1 MQDRFTEELAL
12 RDEDATIAMVDVVE
26 SVRLVAENERAAV
39 ERIRHLLARLA
50 RECVPAHAG
59 RVVERQGD
67 GLLLRFDHPRQ
78 AVACAAAMQRLALAQ
93 VEPPASAQ
101 LLPPASLSSP
111 PPSPVLLR
119 VGLHRARL
127 LTDDAALYGQGVNLA
142 ARIAAQ
148 ARPGEVLLSA
158 EVRDQ
163 LHPGLDPDVE
173 DLGECHLKHVEQPV
187 RLFRLAD
194 GAVALPESLRR
205 AITARMKLRPTLVVL
220 PAELGRPGT
229 NLHPIH
235 PGPLGWA
242 DVLTDQLSKG
252 FCRSPMLHVISSLSA
267 RALKCRSFE
276 PALLYRHWNADY
288 LLQTTLLGAAQ
299 DDTPG
304 HSRVQLHL
312 ALWRAGVGEPV
323 QEITVQGR
331 LDELLTAQSDLL
343 LAAHSFCARVLA
355 IEQRAARVASQ
366 LPNLSSHTLYLNA
379 VDLLHRYSVAD
390 FDRARQMLLALTERA
405 PRQAEPLA
413 WLARWHVFRVFLG
426 WTDNQQRDSALA
438 LEFSQRALDQ
448 DAESSLALTMAGSV
462 RDGIA
467 KDPVGAQN
475 YYAQA
480 LQHNPNEPLAWLMSG
495 VAQGFLAN
503 TDSSL
508 AASETALGLAPVDPM
523 RHFYDSLAASA
534 SVMSGDYERGIA
546 LAERAL
552 RENTRHGST
561 YRALATAQAML
572 GRMDEARLS
581 IDRLLA
587 IEPHTTVQTYLA
599 RLGTHNQ
606 NTLRFA
612 EALQAAGLPTH

>member
-1 MQDRFTEELAL
+1 VEDRFTEELAL
-12 RDEDATIAMVDVVE
+12 RAEDATIAMVDVVE
-26 SVRLVAENERAAV
+26 SVRLVAADERGAV
-39 ERIRHLLARLA
+39 ERIRHLLARVA
-50 RECVPAHAG
+50 RECVPAHQG
-59 RVVERQGD
+59 QVVERQGD
-67 GLLLRFDHPRQ
+67 GLLLRFPSPRQ
-78 AVACAAAMQRLALAQ
+78 AAACAAAVQRLALDQAGQ
-93 VEPPASAQ
+93 QPGEP
-101 LLPPASLSSP
+101 
-111 PPSPVLLR
+111 PVLLR
-119 VGLHRARL
+119 VGLHQARL
-127 LTDDAALYGQGVNLA
+127 LTDDAALYGQGVNLV
-142 ARIAAQ
+142 ARITAQ

-158 EVRDQ
+158 PVRDG
-163 LHPGLDPDVE
+163 LSPGLDPDVQ
-173 DLGECHLKHVEQPV
+173 DLGDCHLKHVDQPV

-194 GAVALPESLRR
+194 DTVALPDALRR

-220 PAELGRPGT
+220 PAELAAHGPGAAAAAVQRA
-229 NLHPIH
+229 
-235 PGPLGWA
+235 PLGWA

-267 RALKCRSFE
+267 RALKWRVFE
-276 PALLYRHWNADY
+276 PELLYRHWHADY
-288 LLQTTLLGAAQ
+288 LLQTTLLGSVQGDAP
-299 DDTPG
+299 PG
-304 HSRVQLHL
+304 TRVQLRL

-323 QEITVQGR
+323 QELTVQGS
-331 LDELLTAQSDLL
+331 LQELLTPTSDLL

-355 IEQRAARVASQ
+355 IEQRAARVVSQ

-390 FDRARQMLLALTERA
+390 FDRARQMLLALNERA

-438 LEFSQRALDQ
+438 LDFSQRALDQ
-448 DAESSLALTMAGSV
+448 DSESSLALTMAGSV

-467 KDPVGAQN
+467 KDPQGAQA

-503 TDSSL
+503 ADSSL

-552 RENTRHGST
+552 RENNRHGST

-572 GRMDEARLS
+572 GRLDEARLS

-587 IEPHTTVQTYLA
+587 IEPHSTVQTYLA

-612 EALQAAGLPTH
+612 EALQAAGLPAH